1 MFFWITSDTLHTL
14 SVVFIKHAGGFE
26 EKTLFNSTLRL
37 SSVTGHF
44 YKTDFTSVNEYDVE
58 IFETDNLKCVS
69 ELFKISS
76 LMWTRFLD
84 WGPFMIVEFDILR
97 DDYLSADLVKNII

>member
-14 SVVFIKHAGGFE
+14 SVVFIKHEGWFE

-84 WGPFMIVEFDILR
+84 WGPFYDSGVWYTPWRLFKCGP
-97 DDYLSADLVKNII
+97 S